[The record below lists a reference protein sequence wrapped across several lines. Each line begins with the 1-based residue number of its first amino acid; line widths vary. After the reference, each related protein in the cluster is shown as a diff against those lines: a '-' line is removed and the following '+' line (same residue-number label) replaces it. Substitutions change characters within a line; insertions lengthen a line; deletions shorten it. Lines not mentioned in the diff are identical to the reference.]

1 MKKCSLLSVLI
12 IFLFIQ
18 IVDSAH
24 ANAFQSADTIT
35 PLVNGGRIFNLVGP
49 LGPNELTARE
59 NIVDISSIKGLAG
72 ATGATDLPLT
82 PGILGP
88 QGPVGEIG
96 LPGPQGSVGE
106 TGPQGAIGAQ
116 GVSGLQGLSG
126 AAGAQGLKGITGVA
140 GSIGPL
146 GPVGSQGATGA
157 IGPMGPV
164 GSQGATGAIG
174 PMGPVGSQGA
184 TGSQGIQGLTGAAST
199 VVGPQGPIGETGAQG
214 GFGAHG
220 SFSSTE
226 SQLAGVSQITAV
238 TFNSKD
244 NESTSGVSL
253 VEKTRI
259 TFAKAGTYNI
269 EFSVQ
274 LRNKDAAKISSNT
287 AIWLSRNGT
296 AIPLTASWIYYDKY
310 NQKSIEGWN
319 FFVTVGDSDYCELM
333 WWDKEGNTEM
343 LAEPEQMDLL
353 GIPAVPS
360 VILTVN
366 QVG

>member
-1 MKKCSLLSVLI
+1 M
-12 IFLFIQ
+12 
-18 IVDSAH
+18 
-24 ANAFQSADTIT
+24 
-35 PLVNGGRIFNLVGP
+35 
-49 LGPNELTARE
+49 
-59 NIVDISSIKGLAG
+59 
-72 ATGATDLPLT
+72 
-82 PGILGP
+82 
-88 QGPVGEIG
+88 
-96 LPGPQGSVGE
+96 
-106 TGPQGAIGAQ
+106 
-116 GVSGLQGLSG
+116 
-126 AAGAQGLKGITGVA
+126 
-140 GSIGPL
+140 

-157 IGPMGPV
+157 VGPMGPV
-164 GSQGATGAIG
+164 GSQGAT
-174 PMGPVGSQGA
+174 GA

-343 LAEPEQMDLL
+343 LAEPEQMELL